1 MIFMMVSD
9 FYEGFINL
17 QNIVE
22 NLNEQVFFIKDFDK
36 FLQDTDVN
44 RLRVVVYRDVVSYI
58 IVFNVF
64 YVIQFYLL

>member
-44 RLRVVVYRDVVSYI
+44 RFRVVVYRDVVSYI

-64 YVIQFYLL
+64 NVIQFYLL

>member
-22 NLNEQVFFIKDFDK
+22 NLNEQVSPIKDFDK
-36 FLQDTDVN
+36 LLQDTDVN
-44 RLRVVVYRDVVSYI
+44 RLRAVVYRDVVSHT
-58 IVFNVF
+58 IVLNAH
-64 YVIQFYLL
+64 YVT

>member
-36 FLQDTDVN
+36 FLQDIDVN

-58 IVFNVF
+58 IVFNVY

>member
-58 IVFNVF
+58 IVFNVY

>member
-44 RLRVVVYRDVVSYI
+44 RLRVVVYRDVVSFI
-58 IVFNVF
+58 IVFNVY

>member
-9 FYEGFINL
+9 FYEDFINL

-44 RLRVVVYRDVVSYI
+44 RLRVVVYRDVVSFI